1 MYFDMKA
8 SGKRI
13 KELRRQQGLTQE
25 MLSEMCGVSEGYI
38 GRLENGQYGD
48 SIDLLIELSELF
60 GTSLD
65 YLILGKNQPYDQLK
79 KKLRIVIDL
88 LILMEKEL

>member
-13 KELRRQQGLTQE
+13 KELRRQKGLTQE

-38 GRLENGQYGD
+38 GRLENGQYGG
-48 SIDLLIELSELF
+48 SVDLLIVESEPVSV
-60 GTSLD
+60 SLRKRTNTD
-65 YLILGKNQPYDQLK
+65 KA
-79 KKLRIVIDL
+79 
-88 LILMEKEL
+88 

>member
-13 KELRRQQGLTQE
+13 KELRRQKGLTQE

-38 GRLENGQYGD
+38 GRLENGQYGG
-48 SIDLLIELSELF
+48 SVDLLIEISELF

-65 YLILGKNQPYDQLK
+65 YLVLWKNQLHDQLK
-79 KKLRIVIDL
+79 KDLRMVIDL